1 MNQFQNQFVFG
12 HSYHPRSKAESQLQ
26 NNAMM
31 GNFNVV
37 LFHVMHGW
45 MHLNGITHERLVK
58 TVELSNELLG
68 ATTVILMTIPFSNN
82 MITKEDMVMVS
93 EINEDIRGIARTWHL
108 RNNSDTGVQNVLVIE
123 YGMYCDQII

>member
-93 EINEDIRGIARTWHL
+93 EIN
-108 RNNSDTGVQNVLVIE
+108 
-123 YGMYCDQII
+123 